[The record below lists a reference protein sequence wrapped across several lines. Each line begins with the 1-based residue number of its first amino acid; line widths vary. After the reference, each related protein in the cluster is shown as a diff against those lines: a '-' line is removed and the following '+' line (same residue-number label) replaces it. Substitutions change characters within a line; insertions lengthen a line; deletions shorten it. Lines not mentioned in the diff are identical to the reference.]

1 MQNFQPIINKR
12 KDENKAKGKVSYKM
26 YQVSYKT
33 TKKLSTIVELC
44 KKYSLKNLLPTK
56 HITTMKPTGKIVK
69 LQGKHRDSNRSMYY
83 NKSVP
88 WLTTSGV
95 WLQKLG
101 FNIGDTVR
109 ITAENKKLIIEITE
123 EN

>member
-1 MQNFQPIINKR
+1 
-12 KDENKAKGKVSYKM
+12 
-26 YQVSYKT
+26 
-33 TKKLSTIVELC
+33 
-44 KKYSLKNLLPTK
+44 
-56 HITTMKPTGKIVK
+56 MKSTGKIVK

-123 EN
+123 EI